1 MRRVE
6 KDVAAR
12 QRSKGDIDLFYVEQC
27 VADVTHPAQNV

>member
-6 KDVAAR
+6 KNVATR
-12 QRSKGDIDLFYVEQC
+12 QRAKGDIDLFHIEQC